1 MHYQSFNDRM
11 LKKLQNLTW
20 QYAGYIYHAEQTFSE
35 VLGYETKEHH
45 RQAPDVEYF
54 PVKDGYVW
62 GGEFGNLWVKF
73 DYTVPAE
80 LEGKELFVL
89 QNTELREGL
98 LFVDG
103 KPMGMYGTIVKE
115 YDGLQHNILLT
126 QKAEAGKTYHIDL
139 ECYAWHDEREVHPYA
154 RETAMPDSY
163 YRHTFHNVY
172 VATCNW
178 EIKNFVRDLRIL
190 LSMAQIHQNPFL
202 KARAINMLERVFGE
216 AVLHPTMVDYETV
229 IAGVRRCNEI
239 MAEMFTGQ
247 TCGDTYGKVGI
258 VGHSH
263 MDTAWLWPI
272 AETIRKCARTFANAL
287 VLMDQYADYKFIQ
300 SSVLHTYW
308 MEDKYP
314 AIFEEIKKRQA
325 EGRFEVNGGAWVE
338 CDCNITGG
346 EYMVRQFLK
355 GQKYLQEKFGIT
367 NDSFWLPDTF
377 GYNAAIPQIMRGC
390 GMKYFYTTKLSWN
403 EHNKFPF
410 ETFRWV
416 GIDGSEVITHFNI
429 THCEPAPHLLMN
441 HVAALQDKGAD
452 ESRLVA
458 FGYGDGGGGPTD
470 VMVEEATRVME
481 INGLPKVEYKTISE
495 FGQEMEQNYDLM
507 PVYNGEL
514 YLELHRGTLTQRH
527 QTKRNNRLC
536 ENALRNMELMAVMTG
551 AEFDAHDYDV
561 WMKELLENQF
571 HDILPG
577 TCIQCVHD
585 RSERI
590 VGELIV
596 TVDGE
601 TQRLAATVAQGDDAL
616 TLVNPLSFARAD
628 VITIDDKGKYV
639 AGAKNQPY
647 VDLFGRK
654 KIAVGGLE
662 LDAFEAKSVALTADC
677 ETGASPFTYD
687 GKHLETPYASVDFDE
702 CGYIASFID
711 KQSGR
716 QLRREGA
723 APLGTFYMGE
733 DIPEYWDNWDVEY
746 DQKFKM
752 RPQQNLIDRQ
762 VVSDGAVEFRIR
774 STYKIGN
781 YSTIAVDAIFYAD
794 SPRVDFHAKVDW
806 KDKHQLLKVSFDVDV
821 LATKAKH
828 EIQFGHIERP
838 TTENDS
844 VETARFEVCNLK
856 WTDVSE
862 SRFGVAMLNDCK
874 YGISVRG
881 SDLRLSLHRG
891 GAHPDPA
898 GDFGVHEMTYSIL
911 PHCGDFCVQSVV
923 YPAYELNVPVI
934 VAPGALSAPLSAPV
948 LVAADNVIVEAVKP
962 AEDIE
967 NAYVVRLYEAE
978 RARTVTKL
986 TFPAD
991 VKKVCEANMLE
1002 EAFAEVAL
1010 DGGVA
1015 DVTFKPFEIK
1025 TFICYR

>member
-20 QYAGYIYHAEQTFSE
+20 QYAGYVYHAEATFSE

-45 RQAPDVEYF
+45 RQAPDVEYQTIQ
-54 PVKDGYVW
+54 DGYRW

-73 DYTVPAE
+73 DYTVPEE
-80 LEGKELFVL
+80 LAGKELYVL

-98 LFVDG
+98 LFVNG
-103 KPMGMYGTIVKE
+103 KPCGMYGTIVKE
-115 YDGLQHNILLT
+115 YDGLQHNIRLT
-126 QKAEAGKTYHIDL
+126 PGAAAGETFHIDL
-139 ECYAWHDEREVHPYA
+139 ECYAWHDERDVHPYS
-154 RETAMPDSY
+154 RETGLPDEH

-172 VATCNW
+172 IATLNR
-178 EIKNFVRDLRIL
+178 EVKDSVRDLRIL
-190 LSMAQIHQNPFL
+190 MSMAQVHQNPFM
-202 KARAINMLERVFGE
+202 KARAINVLERVFAE
-216 AVLHPTMVDYETV
+216 AVLHPTMVDFDTV
-229 IAGVRRCNEI
+229 MAGVRRCNAI
-239 MAEMFTGQ
+239 MSEVFTGQ
-247 TCGDTYGKVGI
+247 ICEDTYGKVGI

-272 AETIRKCARTFANAL
+272 AETMRKCARTFANAIA
-287 VLMDQYADYKFIQ
+287 LMDQYADYKFIQ

-314 AIFEEIKKRQA
+314 AIFEDIKKYQA
-325 EGRFEVNGGAWVE
+325 EGRFEINGGAWVE

-346 EYMVRQFLK
+346 EFMVRQFLK

-441 HVAALQDKGAD
+441 HVSDLQDKTSD
-452 ESRLVA
+452 ESRLTA

-470 VMVEEATRVME
+470 VMVEEATRVMQ

-495 FGQEMEQNYDLM
+495 FGQEMEQNIDKM

-536 ENALRNMELMAVMTG
+536 ENAIRNMELMAVMTDG
-551 AEFDAHDYDV
+551 EHSAKDYDV
-561 WMKELLENQF
+561 WTKELLENQF

-585 RSERI
+585 RSEQV

-596 TVDGE
+596 TVNGE
-601 TQRLAATVAQGDDAL
+601 TQRLAATVAEGTDAV
-616 TLVNPLSFARAD
+616 TFVNPLSFARTDAI
-628 VITIDDKGKYV
+628 VMDDQGKYV
-639 AGAKNQPY
+639 ADAANQPY
-647 VDLFGRK
+647 EDLFGRK
-654 KIAVGGLE
+654 KIAVSGVSLG
-662 LDAFEAKSVALTADC
+662 AFEAKSLPLTDAC
-677 ETGASPFTYD
+677 PAGASPYTYD
-687 GKHLETPYASVDFDE
+687 GTNLETPCASVVFDE
-702 CGYIASFID
+702 NGYIASYID
-711 KQSGR
+711 KATGR

-752 RPQQNLIDRQ
+752 QPQNNLIDRK
-762 VVSDGAVEFRIR
+762 VVSEGPVELRIR

-781 YSTIAVDAIFYAD
+781 HSTLDVDAIFYAD
-794 SPRVDFHAKVDW
+794 NPRVDFHAKVDW

-821 LATKAKH
+821 LTTKAKH
-828 EIQFGHIERP
+828 EIQFGHIDRS
-838 TTENDS
+838 TTENDK

-862 SRFGVAMLNDCK
+862 SRFGVALLNDCK

-881 SDLRLSLHRG
+881 SDMRLSLHRG
-891 GAHPDPA
+891 GCHPDPA
-898 GDFGVHEMTYSIL
+898 GDFGVHEMTYSLL
-911 PHCGDFCVQSVV
+911 PHDGAFNVQNVV
-923 YPAYELNVPVI
+923 YPAYELNLPVI
-934 VAPGALSAPLSAPV
+934 VAPGALTKALPAPV
-948 LVAADNVIVEAVKP
+948 LVEADNVIVEAVKP

-978 RARTVTKL
+978 RARTTTQL

-991 VKKVCEANMLE
+991 VKCVKEANMLE
-1002 EAFAEVAL
+1002 EVFADVAL
-1010 DGGVA
+1010 TDGVA